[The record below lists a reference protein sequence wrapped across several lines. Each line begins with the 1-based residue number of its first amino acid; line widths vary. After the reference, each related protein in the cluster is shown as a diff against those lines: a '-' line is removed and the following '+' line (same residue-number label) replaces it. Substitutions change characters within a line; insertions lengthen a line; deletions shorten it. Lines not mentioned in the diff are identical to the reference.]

1 MTQPRGLAPE
11 SLDRLLLDVHARLA
25 GMQGLDAQLGELMRI
40 VTERLEAER
49 ATLYLHDART
59 GELFSRIALGA
70 GRHEIRLMEGEG
82 VAGQVF
88 VSGVGSLVPD
98 APADA
103 RFNPRIDAVTGF
115 ETRDMVCV
123 PMRAPDGAIVGV
135 AQALNHRG
143 EGFDQVDLELLEALT
158 AQAALVL
165 RQGLLLEEMGRSGEQ
180 EARFVRLVS
189 ELSSEIQL
197 GPLLQKIMAAVT
209 RMLDADRSTLFLN
222 DERTGELFTEI
233 GQGLGAEK
241 IRFANDRGIAGAVF
255 STGESINLPHA
266 YADLR
271 FNPSFDRQTG
281 YFTRSILCVPV
292 VNKTGKIIGVTQVLN
307 KRGGGFTDED
317 EARLRA
323 FTAQI
328 AIGLENAKLFDDVQA
343 MQRYNHSIL
352 ASMSSGVVTFDDA
365 GVAVTCNQAAERILR
380 RSGGELIGQS
390 AESLFGPGA
399 WVLDKLAR
407 ALESGEAES
416 AVDALLEL
424 DEVAISVNLTAM
436 PLAGAQG
443 EAMGSM
449 LLLDDISREKRIKS
463 TMARYVDAK
472 VADRLL
478 EADAEILGGQSS
490 VATVLFCDIR
500 GFTPLSEALGPQAT
514 VALLNDYFTRM
525 VGCIEAEGG
534 MLDKFVGD
542 LIMAVFGVP
551 YAHED
556 DADRAL
562 RAAVGM
568 QRELRAMNAARV
580 ASGEARLDVGIGIHT
595 GEVFSGNVGSPR
607 RMDFTVMGDGV
618 NLASRLES
626 ACKQYRAPV
635 LYSEAAR
642 LAARGTYRS
651 REIDRMVVKGKTEP
665 VLVHELLEHHDA
677 QSFPGLIDSLAHFR
691 DGLALYR
698 DSRWSDAIAAFERC
712 LAIHPADGVAELYVA
727 RCQRLASDPPAAGW
741 DGVWVL
747 TEK

>member
-1 MTQPRGLAPE
+1 MTQRTGIPSE
-11 SLDRLLLDVHARLA
+11 SLDRLLLDVHSRLA
-25 GMQGLDAQLGELMRI
+25 GMTGLDAQLGELMRI

-49 ATLYLHDART
+49 ATLFLHDART
-59 GELFSRIALGA
+59 GELFSRIALGT

-88 VSGVGSLVPD
+88 VSGVGSVVPD
-98 APADA
+98 ALADP

-115 ETRDMVCV
+115 ETRNMVCV

-143 EGFDQVDLELLEALT
+143 EGFDQDDQDLLEALT

-165 RQGLLLEEMGRSGEQ
+165 RQGLLLEDLGRSGEQ

-255 STGESINLPHA
+255 SAGESINLPHA

-352 ASMSSGVVTFDDA
+352 ASMSSGVVTFDES
-365 GVAVTCNQAAERILR
+365 GIAVTCNQAAERILR
-380 RSGGELIGQS
+380 RSSAELIGQTTE
-390 AESLFGPGA
+390 ALFGQGA

-407 ALESGEAES
+407 ALETGEAQS
-416 AVDALLEL
+416 AIDAALEL
-424 DEVAISVNLTAM
+424 GDTTISVNLTAM
-436 PLAGAQG
+436 PLEGLQG
-443 EAMGSM
+443 EEMGSM

-478 EADAEILGGQSS
+478 EAGAEILGGQSS

-500 GFTPLSEALGPQAT
+500 GFTSLSEALGPQAT

-551 YAHED
+551 YSHED

-562 RAAVGM
+562 RAAVAM
-568 QRELRAMNAARV
+568 QHELRAMNEARMAA
-580 ASGEARLDVGIGIHT
+580 GDARLDVGIGIHT

-635 LYSEAAR
+635 LFSEAAR

-651 REIDRMVVKGKTEP
+651 REIDRMIVKGKTEP
-665 VLVHELLEHHDA
+665 VLVHELLEQHDA
-677 QSFPGLIDSLAHFR
+677 RTFPGLIDSLASFR

-698 DSRWSDAIAAFERC
+698 ACRWPEAIATFERC
-712 LAIHPADGVAELYVA
+712 LAINPADGVADLYVA
-727 RCQRLASDPPAAGW
+727 RCQQLTQDPPSAGW